1 MTSPKILVVFAFEA
15 VAAAALPAEPVRAAT
30 TPDTLVLGRDLNGD
44 PCAAGITYN
53 DPQISP
59 YDRAF
64 VITCRSVSAGRWQ
77 GQAMV
82 FSARYTHPKYNGWN
96 QVRNLSASATSA
108 KFSIDAKPAMAF
120 KMDLEKSRNG
130 LAGTLKVAGTQT
142 PPTDPL
148 VVPFELKR
156 VP

>member
-1 MTSPKILVVFAFEA
+1 MTSPKFLVVFAFAA

-82 FSARYTHPKYNGWN
+82 FSARYTHPRLMEPCAPEQTVTLQDIGA
-96 QVRNLSASATSA
+96 VSA
-108 KFSIDAKPAMAF
+108 
-120 KMDLEKSRNG
+120 R
-130 LAGTLKVAGTQT
+130 QC
-142 PPTDPL
+142 
-148 VVPFELKR
+148 
-156 VP
+156 